1 MVYGQTP
8 FSHLNMSKKY
18 KAILDENYII
28 SFPTTINNQSDNVVD
43 ENLIRIM
50 KGCLER
56 NPKSRLTIPQLLT
69 DPFLQHL
76 QEPCELV

>member
-1 MVYGQTP
+1 MVYGHTP

-28 SFPTTINNQSDNVVD
+28 SFPTIINNQSDNVVD

-56 NPKSRLTIPQLLT
+56 NPKARLTIPQLLT
-69 DPFLQHL
+69 DPFLQHS

>member
-1 MVYGQTP
+1 
-8 FSHLNMSKKY
+8 MSKKY

-28 SFPTTINNQSDNVVD
+28 SFPVTTNNQSDDVVD

-56 NPKSRLTIPQLLT
+56 NQKARLTIPQLLT
-69 DPFLQHL
+69 DPFLKHL
-76 QEPCELV
+76 QEPCRCCAVETFLLAND